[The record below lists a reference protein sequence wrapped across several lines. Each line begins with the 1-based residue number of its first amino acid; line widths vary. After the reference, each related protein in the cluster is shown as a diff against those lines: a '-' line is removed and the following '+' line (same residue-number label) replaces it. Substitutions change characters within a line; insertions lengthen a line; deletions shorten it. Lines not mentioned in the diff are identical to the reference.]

1 MDSIKLFCVY
11 DSKVEG
17 YLPPFTAMNRAVA
30 TRIFETAVM
39 QEGHDF
45 NQHAEDYSLFEIG
58 EYEPDTA
65 ELKALTPVSTIVNA
79 HHIIS
84 KYANRQEDHAR
95 GI

>member
-1 MDSIKLFCVY
+1 LLFCVY

-39 QEGHDF
+39 TEGHDF
-45 NQHAEDYSLFEIG
+45 NQHADDYSLFEIG
-58 EYEPDTA
+58 HYEPGTG
-65 ELKALTPVSTIVNA
+65 ELVSIQPKSVVAA
-79 HHIIS
+79 HHVIN
-84 KYANRQEDHAR
+84 KYKNRQEDHES